1 MPRTLN
7 SFQQRGRTRW
17 MLLILLV
24 ILIASSALGLFV
36 WKDYQRF
43 SNALLFPQGLKSSDR
58 FTIDFPEGAALA
70 TLVDNLE
77 SVSAAKAPRW
87 QWQMLVRELNLS
99 RKLKAGEY
107 AFSATDT
114 PRSVLFA
121 LAEGKVVQHRI
132 TVIEGTRFADLR
144 LALVQHKAIKQSITA
159 MSDAEILTA
168 IGAEESHAEGL
179 FLADTYRF
187 PKGFSDLE
195 LLKKAY
201 WAQKKLLRSAWDQ
214 RQPNLPYSTPY
225 EALTMASII
234 EIETGKASE
243 RPEIAGVFIRR
254 LRLNMRLQTDPTV
267 IYGMGDSYQGNIR
280 KSDLQTD
287 TPYNTY
293 TRAGLPP
300 TPIALPGRAAIQA
313 ALNPKAGNTLYF
325 VAKGNGAHQFS
336 ETLDAHNSAVR
347 EFQLNRR

>member
-1 MPRTLN
+1 MHSLN
-7 SFQQRGRTRW
+7 QRGGTRW
-17 MLLILLV
+17 MLLILLLV
-24 ILIASSALGLFV
+24 LLATSALALFI

-43 SNALLFPQGLKSSDR
+43 SNELLFPQGLTSSER

-70 TLVDNLE
+70 NLVDGLE
-77 SVSAAKAPRW
+77 SAKAAKAPRW

-132 TVIEGTRFADLR
+132 TLIEGTRFADLR
-144 LALVQHKAIKQSITA
+144 ASLVQHKAVKQSIAA
-159 MSDAEILTA
+159 MSDAEILSA
-168 IGAEESHAEGL
+168 IGAEESHPEGL

-225 EALTMASII
+225 EALIMASII
-234 EIETGKASE
+234 EKETGKASE

-267 IYGMGDSYQGNIR
+267 IYGMGDAYQGNIR

-313 ALNPKAGNTLYF
+313 ALNPKTGSTLYF

-336 ETLDAHNSAVR
+336 ETLDQHNQAVR
-347 EFQLNRR
+347 EYQLKRR

>member
-1 MPRTLN
+1 
-7 SFQQRGRTRW
+7 

-24 ILIASSALGLFV
+24 IFLATSALALFV

-43 SNALLFPQGLKSSDR
+43 SNELLFPQGLVNSQR
-58 FTIDFPEGAALA
+58 FIVDFPEGASLA
-70 TLVDNLE
+70 SFVDNLE

-87 QWQMLVRELNLS
+87 QWQILVRELKLS

-132 TVIEGTRFADLR
+132 SIIEGTRFADLR
-144 LALVQHKAIKQSITA
+144 LTLMQHKAIKQSVTA
-159 MSDAEILTA
+159 MSDGEILSA
-168 IGAEESHAEGL
+168 IGAEESHPEGL
-179 FLADTYRF
+179 FLADTYQF

-201 WAQKKLLRSAWDQ
+201 WAQKKMLRNAWDL

-225 EALTMASII
+225 EALIMASII
-234 EIETGKASE
+234 EKETGKASE
-243 RPEIAGVFIRR
+243 RPEIAGVFVRR

-267 IYGMGDSYQGNIR
+267 IYGMGESYKGNIR
-280 KSDLQTD
+280 KVDLQTD

-313 ALNPKAGNTLYF
+313 ALNPKSGNTLYF

-336 ETLDAHNSAVR
+336 ETLDEHNKAVR
-347 EFQLNRR
+347 EYQLKRR